1 MNQSVQALTESD
13 KQKLFW
19 ASFLALA
26 AAGVGFVFRVMI
38 PSMWSDAFQITMS
51 DVGALTGA
59 ALWPIAVTMILFSLL
74 VDKIGYKISMF
85 FAFALQAVS
94 VVLTYLATDVNSL
107 WWACFCA
114 GLGHGVVEAVINPLC
129 ASIYRDEKSKMLNIL
144 HASWPAGIVLG
155 GVAYLLLINPDGD
168 TTNWANVKWI
178 FFVMLLPVLAYGVM
192 FLLCNRFPVDERIEA
207 NVSMRDMLREFGGL
221 GAFLASTF
229 LVYEL
234 VGQIEGTK
242 LFDFVMGDFK
252 RYWDFV
258 MGDFKL
264 YSCLGIGA
272 VIGIVAGF
280 QVGSPGKLLFFV
292 LCLIMIPLAT
302 AELAT
307 DAWIQTLMKP
317 ILGAT
322 YAGWAIVL
330 SAAIMMTLRFFAGIP
345 LKFMS
350 PPVLLLVSSIF
361 SILGLYAMSSV
372 SGAMIFGAFVL
383 YAIGQT
389 FYWPTM
395 LGLVSEQFPKGGA
408 MTLNTVSAMG
418 LLTVGIFGF
427 PFLGAVQDHYTTQTV
442 VAQEAEM
449 LEKVKT
455 NEMTF
460 TDNTNPETPEEKAI
474 FESKNFFGVNY
485 DSVNSGEFAKLLTE
499 DRQKNL
505 DAQLKTTS
513 QSSLKVAAVLPL
525 IMAIAFVLIIIYFA
539 ATGGYKPVI
548 LGQSDSGH

>member
-1 MNQSVQALTESD
+1 MNQSTQNLSESD

-19 ASFLALA
+19 ASFLALT

-38 PSMWSDAFQITMS
+38 PDMWAESFQITLA

-74 VDKIGYKISMF
+74 VDKIGYKVSMF
-85 FAFALQAVS
+85 FAFALQTAS
-94 VVLTYLATDVNSL
+94 VILTYMATDVDSMK
-107 WWACFCA
+107 WACLCA

-129 ASIYRDEKSKMLNIL
+129 ASIYRDNKSKMLNIL

-155 GVAYLLLINPDGD
+155 GVAYLLMIDPTAE

-192 FLLCNRFPVDERIEA
+192 FLMCSRFPVDERVEA

-221 GAFLASTF
+221 GAFLAATF
-229 LVYEL
+229 LAYEFI
-234 VGQIEGTK
+234 GQIQGAGLMDSWPETIREHVEK
-242 LFDFVMGDFK
+242 F
-252 RYWDFV
+252 R
-258 MGDFKL
+258 L
-264 YSCLGIGA
+264 YDCLAIGA
-272 VIGIVAGF
+272 VIGTIVGF
-280 QVGSPGKLLFFV
+280 VVGSPGKLLFFI
-292 LCLIMIPLAT
+292 LCLIMVPLAT

-317 ILGAT
+317 ILGAKF
-322 YAGWAIVL
+322 AGWAIVL

-345 LKFMS
+345 LKIMS
-350 PPVLLLVSSIF
+350 PPMLLLVSSLF
-361 SILGLYAMSSV
+361 SIAGLYALSSV

-427 PFLGAVQDHYTTQTV
+427 PFLGAVQDHYTTQAV
-442 VAQEAEM
+442 VSKEAE
-449 LEKVKT
+449 V
-455 NEMTF
+455 
-460 TDNTNPETPEEKAI
+460 
-474 FESKNFFGVNY
+474 FESVKAENKMFKDMTDPANPVDKPIYMNKKFFGVSY
-485 DSVNSGEFAKLLTE
+485 DSVNTGEFSKLLDE
-499 DRQKNL
+499 DRQAVLN
-505 DAQLKTTS
+505 DQLTETS
-513 QSSLKVAAVLPL
+513 QSSLKVAAVLPM
-525 IMAIAFVLIIIYFA
+525 IMAVAFLLIIIYYA
-539 ATGGYKPVI
+539 ATGGYKAVV
-548 LGQSDSGH
+548 LNEAKTES

>member
-1 MNQSVQALTESD
+1 MNQSTQALTESD

-19 ASFLALA
+19 ASFLALT

-38 PSMWSDAFQITMS
+38 PDMWADSFQITLAE
-51 DVGALTGA
+51 VGALTGA

-74 VDKIGYKISMF
+74 VDKIGYKVSMF
-85 FAFALQAVS
+85 FAFTLQTAS
-94 VVLTYLATDVNSL
+94 VILTYMATDVASMK
-107 WWACFCA
+107 WACLCA

-129 ASIYRDEKSKMLNIL
+129 ASIYRDNKSKMLNIL

-155 GVAYLLLINPDGD
+155 GVAYLLMIDPSAE

-192 FLLCNRFPVDERIEA
+192 FLMCSRFPVDERVEA

-221 GAFLASTF
+221 GAFLAATF
-229 LVYEL
+229 LAYEL
-234 VGQIEGTK
+234 IGQIEGAGIMN
-242 LFDFVMGDFK
+242 FGMGD
-252 RYWDFV
+252 Y
-258 MGDFKL
+258 KL
-264 YSCLGIGA
+264 YGCLAIGA
-272 VIGIVAGF
+272 IIGTIVGF
-280 QVGSPGKLLFFV
+280 IVGSPGKLLFFI
-292 LCLIMIPLAT
+292 LCLIMVPLAT

-317 ILGAT
+317 ILGAKF
-322 YAGWAIVL
+322 AGWAIVL

-350 PPVLLLVSSIF
+350 PPTVLLVSSLF
-361 SILGLYAMSSV
+361 SIAGLYALSSV
-372 SGAMIFGAFVL
+372 GGAMIFGAFVL

-427 PFLGAVQDHYTTQTV
+427 PFLGAVQDHYTTQAV
-442 VAQEAEM
+442 VAKEADVFAS
-449 LEKVKT
+449 VKAENKMFQDMTDPANPIDKPIYT
-455 NEMTF
+455 N
-460 TDNTNPETPEEKAI
+460 
-474 FESKNFFGVNY
+474 KNFFGVNY
-485 DSVNSGEFAKLLTE
+485 DSVNTGEFAKLLDE
-499 DRQKNL
+499 DRKAVLN
-505 DAQLKTTS
+505 DQLTVTS
-513 QSSLKVAAVLPL
+513 QSSLKVAAVLPMIMAVAFLL
-525 IMAIAFVLIIIYFA
+525 IMIYYA
-539 ATGGYKPVI
+539 ATGGYKPVV
-548 LGQSDSGH
+548 LNEAANES

>member
-1 MNQSVQALTESD
+1 MNQSGQALTESD

-19 ASFLALA
+19 ASFLALT

-38 PSMWSDAFQITMS
+38 PDMWASSFQITLA

-74 VDKIGYKISMF
+74 VDKIGYKVSML
-85 FAFALQAVS
+85 FAFGLQIAS
-94 VVLTYLATDVNSL
+94 VVLTYLATDVSSM

-129 ASIYRDEKSKMLNIL
+129 ASMYRDNKSKMLNIL

-155 GVAYLLLINPDGD
+155 GVAYLLLIDPTAA

-178 FFVMLLPVLAYGVM
+178 FFIMLLPVLAYGVM
-192 FLLCNRFPVDERIEA
+192 FLMCSRFPVDERVEA

-221 GAFLASTF
+221 GAFLAATF
-229 LVYEL
+229 LVYEI
-234 VGQIEGTK
+234 VGQIEGAK
-242 LFDFVMGDFK
+242 LFDFGMGD
-252 RYWDFV
+252 Y
-258 MGDFKL
+258 KL
-264 YSCLGIGA
+264 YGCLAVGA
-272 VIGIVAGF
+272 IVGTITGF
-280 QVGSPGKLLFFV
+280 IVGSPGKLLFFV

-317 ILGAT
+317 ILGAKF
-322 YAGWAIVL
+322 AGWAIVL
-330 SAAIMMTLRFFAGIP
+330 SAGIMMALRFFAGIP

-350 PPVLLLVSSIF
+350 PPVLLLVSSLF
-361 SILGLYAMSSV
+361 SIAGLYAMSTV
-372 SGAMIFGAFVL
+372 GGAMIFGAFVL

-442 VAQEAEM
+442 VAQEAE
-449 LEKVKT
+449 LFETVKA
-455 NEMTF
+455 EERTF
-460 TDNTNPETPEEKAI
+460 VDKTDPANPVDKPI
-474 FESKNFFGVNY
+474 YSNKNFFGVNY
-485 DSVNSGEFAKLLTE
+485 DSVNTGEFSKLLAE
-499 DRQKNL
+499 DRQANL
-505 DAQLKTTS
+505 KDQLASTS

-525 IMAIAFVLIIIYFA
+525 IMAIAFLLVIIYFA
-539 ATGGYKPVI
+539 ATGGYKPVV
-548 LGQSDSGH
+548 LGEQVKPNS

>member
-1 MNQSVQALTESD
+1 MNKSVQALTESD

-74 VDKIGYKISMF
+74 VDKIGYKVSMF
-85 FAFALQAVS
+85 FAFALQAAS
-94 VVLTYLATDVNSL
+94 VVLTYLATDVSSL

-155 GVAYLLLINPDGD
+155 GVAYLLLIDPSAEA
-168 TTNWANVKWI
+168 TNWANVKWI
-178 FFVMLLPVLAYGVM
+178 FFFMLLPVLAYGVM

-207 NVSMRDMLREFGGL
+207 NISMRDMLREFGGL

-234 VGQIEGTK
+234 VGQIEGAK
-242 LFDFVMGDFK
+242 LFDFG
-252 RYWDFV
+252 

-264 YSCLGIGA
+264 YYCLGIGA
-272 VIGIVAGF
+272 VIGTIAGF
-280 QVGSPGKLLFFV
+280 LVGSPGKLLFFI

-350 PPVLLLVSSIF
+350 PPALLLVSSVF
-361 SILGLYAMSSV
+361 AILGLYAMSSV

-460 TDNTNPETPEEKAI
+460 TDNTNPGNPEEKAI

-485 DSVNSGEFAKLLTE
+485 DSVNSGEFAKLLPE

-505 DAQLKTTS
+505 DDQLKTTS
-513 QSSLKVAAVLPL
+513 QSSLKVAAVLPM
-525 IMAIAFVLIIIYFA
+525 IMAVAFILIIIYFA
-539 ATGGYKPVI
+539 VTGGYKPVI